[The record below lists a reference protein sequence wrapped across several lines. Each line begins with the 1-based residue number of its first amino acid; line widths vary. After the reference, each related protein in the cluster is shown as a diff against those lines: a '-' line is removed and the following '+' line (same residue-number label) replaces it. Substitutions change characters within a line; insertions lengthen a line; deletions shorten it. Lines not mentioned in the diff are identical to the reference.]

1 MILILQLIL
10 LTPRMVDDYVCDGY
24 AQSQHV
30 YKHLVSRGICFQATL
45 LNSGVYLVLI
55 TTTDGLAYIE
65 FLV

>member
-1 MILILQLIL
+1 
-10 LTPRMVDDYVCDGY
+10 MVDDYVCDGY